1 MEVTDR
7 TFAEEVLESDLP
19 VLVDFWASWC
29 IPCKATE
36 AIIDRLEPEFEGIL
50 KVCKLNV
57 DRNPRTAGQ
66 YNISGVPVFIVF
78 SEGTVVA
85 RKVAAQDERSLR
97 ELIAQVV
104 PNEA

>member
-7 TFAEEVLESDLP
+7 TFEAEVLEADLP

-36 AIIDRLEPEFEGIL
+36 VIIDRLEEEHRGAL

-57 DRNPRTAGQ
+57 DRNPVTAGR
-66 YNISGVPVFIVF
+66 YKVFGVPTFMTF
-78 SEGTVVA
+78 KDGKVVA

-97 ELIAQVV
+97 EMVSQVL
-104 PNEA
+104 

>member
-7 TFAEEVLESDLP
+7 TFEEEVLGAELP

-36 AIIDRLEPEFEGIL
+36 AIIDRLEEEYEGIL

-57 DRNPRTAGQ
+57 DRNPLTAGK
-66 YNISGVPVFIVF
+66 YRISGVPTFITF
-78 SEGTVVA
+78 KGGEVVG

-97 ELIAQVV
+97 ELV
-104 PNEA
+104 EAVL

>member
-7 TFAEEVLESDLP
+7 TFEAEVLGADLP

-29 IPCKATE
+29 IPCKVTE
-36 AIIDRLEPEFEGIL
+36 VIIDRIEEEYKGVL

-57 DRNPRTAGQ
+57 DRNPVTAGR
-66 YNISGVPVFIVF
+66 YRISGVPTFITF
-78 SEGTVVA
+78 RDGKVVG

-97 ELIAQVV
+97 ELVSGV
-104 PNEA
+104 L

>member
-7 TFAEEVLESDLP
+7 TFEREVLDSDGP

-36 AIIDRLEPEFEGIL
+36 EIIDRLEAQYSGRI

-57 DRNPRTAGQ
+57 DRNPRTAGR
-66 YNISGVPVFIVF
+66 YKVLGVPTFIVF
-78 SEGTVVA
+78 VNGEPVQ
-85 RKVAAQDERSLR
+85 RKVAAQDEGSLR
-97 ELIAQVV
+97 GMIESVL
-104 PNEA
+104 E

>member
-7 TFAEEVLESDLP
+7 TFEAEVLGAELP

-36 AIIDRLEPEFEGIL
+36 VIIDRLEEEYEGVL

-57 DRNPRTAGQ
+57 DRNPVIAGK
-66 YNISGVPVFIVF
+66 YKVSGVPTFITF
-78 SEGTVVA
+78 KDGEVVG

-97 ELIAQVV
+97 ELVSQVL
-104 PNEA
+104 A